1 MDNNWK
7 PSSLKA
13 AETVAKRQLD
23 HDVTKLEK
31 EEIPNLKYIDDL
43 DFGKFERKI
52 NPDQLDKL
60 QSYMVVTDLL
70 DRLTWVSPTRLNAEA
85 GEYFAEGVPQTTMN
99 DMVLLGLANQNQDEF
114 GQISYQ
120 PTFKTT
126 EERKAIF
133 KELFQR
139 FEDERPRQSRDTLRM
154 PFDLTFKKQLIER
167 LTPIHGWL
175 TSGEILKIMGYD
187 VTLTDKRAENF
198 RVLLDHMV
206 KNDQLELHK
215 DDMFRLKRQQ

>member
-1 MDNNWK
+1 MSSDWK
-7 PSSLKA
+7 PSSLIA
-13 AETVAKRQLD
+13 AETIAKRELG

-31 EEIPNLKYIDDL
+31 EKIPNLKYIDDL
-43 DFGKFERKI
+43 DFGKFDRELDA
-52 NPDQLDKL
+52 NQLDKL
-60 QSYMVVTDLL
+60 QSYMIIIDTL
-70 DRLTWVSPTRLNAEA
+70 DRLTWVSPARLNAEA
-85 GEYFAEGVPQTTMN
+85 GEYFFEGIPQTTMN
-99 DMVLLGLANQNQDEF
+99 EMVLLGLANQNQDEF

-139 FEDERPRQSRDTLRM
+139 FEDEQPKQSRDTLRI
-154 PFDLTFKKQLIER
+154 PFDLTFKKQLIEK

-175 TSGEILKIMGYD
+175 TSSEILKIMGYD
-187 VTLTDKRAENF
+187 VTLTDKHAENF
-198 RVLLDHMV
+198 RALLDHMI
-206 KNDQLELHK
+206 KNDQLELYK